1 MRFFL
6 TFILFIV
13 SASLLFSQDWIE
25 KSENLLNNGFHQ
37 KSIDLILQN
46 INQQTLSSNQKS
58 KSYLILADNYLTL
71 GETEK
76 FKNYAILSFK
86 ILENKNG
93 LDSSLYFSNLGLYN
107 HYKLRSDSSTF
118 YAVKSLKL
126 LETNFKNADSSLIS
140 RIYKVYGNCMRN
152 AIFYYPEINRWEK
165 GDSLILMRRY
175 CINYLEKSLSYANKY
190 QKPNILRIIG
200 NLYNDMIALNQDMY
214 KNRGPFI
221 GLNEILDKGV
231 ETYRQAIDLGKKTY
245 KNPNRFL
252 SQCYSLLALDYHYM
266 KEYKTADSLYNFAVQ
281 YATQNNNILH
291 LNEYNTVI
299 SWKGWN
305 YEEWYK
311 STHDVQ
317 YLYKSLSTYES
328 SVNSWLGYYKKVG
341 NKNKGLDDAYRIS
354 TLQKIPN
361 SCYNLF
367 QLTNDSSYIDK
378 ALYYGDLD
386 IYPTYSLKKNS
397 TDSITVKS
405 LQQNLKDD
413 EAIVVY
419 LSSNN
424 PNKTHAIIIT
434 KSKVDFIFINNI
446 RLRTSQENYNHLSG
460 FGTTQQFKTLNYR
473 YYNYLFKPIDS
484 LLTLNNS
491 KNVIIVPSSEFS
503 QLNFDLLISDTLSNK
518 WKDYPYMF
526 HKYNFS
532 YGLNLTILNDNYKFY
547 NPNKSSIGVID
558 GEFNK
563 KTNLIFSNKLINGI
577 NANYTATLSS
587 PTNLSDFKNEVNN
600 HDIILL
606 VGHGWG
612 NYTTSNSRIYLADSV
627 HIDSD
632 QLTTMNF
639 NNSLF
644 ITTACNT
651 NQSSTYISEG
661 NTGGFTKALIYSGI
675 KSTITTNWEID
686 DKTNSYIM
694 KRFFHY
700 LAEGKTKSVSL
711 WLSKKDYW
719 NNCKQDEEFN
729 PFYWSPY
736 RLTGNTSSIIVKRKT
751 TFNYYYLLL
760 LLLVPLGVIAKR
772 KWF

>member
-6 TFILFIV
+6 TFILFIG
-13 SASLLFSQDWIE
+13 SINFLFSQNWID
-25 KSENLLNNGFHQ
+25 KSEDFLNNGFHQ
-37 KSIDLILQN
+37 KSIDLVSKNLSLSK
-46 INQQTLSSNQKS
+46 LSSTQKS
-58 KSYLILADNYLTL
+58 RCYLILADNYLTL

-76 FKNYAILSFK
+76 FKNYAILSFN
-86 ILENKNG
+86 ILENKTG

-107 HYKLRSDSSTF
+107 HYKLRTDSSTF
-118 YAVKSLKL
+118 FAVKSLKI
-126 LETNFKNADSSLIS
+126 LETNFNYADSTLIS

-152 AIFYYPEINRWEK
+152 AIFYYPEINKRKK
-165 GDSLILMRRY
+165 GDSLIVMRRY
-175 CINYLEKSLSYANKY
+175 CINYLKKSLSYANKY

-266 KEYKTADSLYNFAVQ
+266 KDYKTADSLYNFAIQ
-281 YATQNNNILH
+281 YATHNNNILH
-291 LNEYNTVI
+291 LNEYNTAI

-328 SVNSWLGYYKKVG
+328 SVNSWLGYCKKVG

-354 TLQKIPN
+354 CLQKIPN
-361 SCYNLF
+361 SCFDLF
-367 QLTNDSSYIDK
+367 LLTNDSSYIDK

-386 IYPTYSLKKNS
+386 IYPTYSLKKKS

-434 KSKVDFIFINNI
+434 KTKVDFIFINNK
-446 RLRTSQENYNHLSG
+446 RLRTSQENYNHLNG
-460 FGTTQQFKTLNYR
+460 FGTPHQFKTLNYR
-473 YYNYLFKPIDS
+473 YYKYLFKPIDS

-491 KNVIIVPSSEFS
+491 KNIIIVPSSEFS

-532 YGLNLTILNDNYKFY
+532 YGLNLSILKDNYRTSKQ
-547 NPNKSSIGVID
+547 NKNSIGIINGKFD
-558 GEFNK
+558 T
-563 KTNLIFSNKLINGI
+563 KTNLIFSNKLIDWVKE
-577 NANYTATLSS
+577 NYTSSISS
-587 PTNLSDFKNEVNN
+587 PLGLNEFRNEVNN

-606 VGHGWG
+606 IGHGQG
-612 NYTTSNSRIYLADSV
+612 NYTTSNSRIYLTDS
-627 HIDSD
+627 ISIESD
-632 QLTTMNF
+632 QLMNMKF
-639 NNSLF
+639 SNSLF

-661 NTGGFTKALIYSGI
+661 STGGFTKSLIYSGI
-675 KSTITTNWEID
+675 KSTVTTNWEID

-694 KRFFHY
+694 KQFLQY

-719 NNCKQDEEFN
+719 NSCKQDEEFK

-736 RLTGNTSSIIVKRKT
+736 RLTGNTSEITIKSKNI
-751 TFNYYYLLL
+751 FNYYYLLFL
-760 LLLVPLGVIAKR
+760 LIIPLGFVVKR